1 MGGIT
6 MSIALQLKQA
16 RENSG
21 YFQNEVATILHISR
35 QSISKWENERAYPDL
50 DNLIDLSN
58 VYKVS
63 LDDLIREK
71 QELKEKLGLT
81 DTQIDEQRK
90 KLSNVNTKLYQ
101 NTDEGLIL
109 LIVSLI
115 STMIPPVGIFVPMYV
130 LWRNNKYNSLYKTI
144 MLVSIIAI
152 IVSLTNSFVI
162 FSDLFL
168 NLGTNTVY
176 PTK

>member
-1 MGGIT
+1 

-21 YFQNEVATILHISR
+21 YSQNEVATILHISR

-71 QELKEKLGLT
+71 KELKEKLNLT
-81 DTQIDEQRK
+81 DAQINEQRK
-90 KLSNVNTKLYQ
+90 KLSTVNTKLYQ

-130 LWRNNKYNSLYKTI
+130 LWRNNKYNKTI

-152 IVSLTNSFVI
+152 LVSLTNSFVI